1 MDLQDIHIIELYFC
15 FQHTGACGFLH
26 RDNSVIPTFQHQDK
40 LCHKNKKF
48 GS

>member
-1 MDLQDIHIIELYFC
+1 MGLQDIHMIELYC
-15 FQHTGACGFLH
+15 RFQRTGACGFLH
-26 RDNSVIPTFQHQDK
+26 RDSSVIPSFQHQDK